1 MKGELKG
8 VHVLAIT
15 LAAFGTIIAV
25 NLVMAFNAI
34 SSFPGVE
41 TRSSYIASQHFQ
53 ADRDAQQRLDWHADL
68 RVEGDHLMLSLRDGA
83 GAAVAPGALQLM
95 LRRPTHQRADQQPR
109 LVPEGPGQWRITA
122 DLAPGNWNADLT
134 AAAVDGTAF
143 RQRLPLHLKD

>member
-1 MKGELKG
+1 MKSELKG

-25 NLVMAFNAI
+25 NLGMAYNAI

-41 TRSSYIASQHFQ
+41 TRSSYISSQHFQ

-68 RVEGDHLMLSLRDGA
+68 RVQGDHLMLSLRDGS
-83 GAAVAPGALQLM
+83 GEGVMPGALQLM

-109 LVPEGPGQWRITA
+109 LVAEGPGLWRFTA
-122 DLAPGNWNADLT
+122 DLAPGNWNADLIAE
-134 AAAVDGTAF
+134 AADGTAF
-143 RQRLPLHLKD
+143 RQRLPLHLEE